1 MHSIGI
7 GRIRRP
13 HLEPREQACAVAAAK
28 SLVKSLALK
37 ARTIGLRRSA

>member
-13 HLEPREQACAVAAAK
+13 HLEPLEQACAVAAAK
-28 SLVKSLALK
+28 SLALQ
-37 ARTIGLRRSA
+37 ARTIGLRKSA